1 MSSLFSKELV
11 LVSRLGSAAEPF
23 PLAFVRHRL

>member
-23 PLAFVRHRL
+23 PRGASFVID